1 MGRLI
6 VSTAMTVDAVMSVE
20 EWFVGEG
27 GHDEHARAQ
36 LARAGAIVLGRKN
49 YEGLA
54 GFWSKETGA
63 WADLINPLP
72 KHVASRTLEPPL
84 TWNAT
89 LIEGE
94 LAPAVRRLKEEV
106 EGDLLT
112 YGCGE
117 LTRNLLAEGLVDVL
131 QFGLHPALWG
141 SGQRPFDETDRFR
154 LRLIEAEAFDSG
166 VVLLRYA
173 PA

>member
-1 MGRLI
+1 MKPLNI
-6 VSTAMTVDAVMSVE
+6 VILGGTG
-20 EWFVGEG
+20 FVGSRLVPRLHAD
-27 GHDEHARAQ
+27 GHSITVLSRNREKHRELGVLPRVRVISADVYNGEVLRRH
-36 LARAGAIVLGRKN
+36 LAGADAAINLVGILNERGSDGSGFRKV
-49 YEGLA
+49 
-54 GFWSKETGA
+54 
-63 WADLINPLP
+63 
-72 KHVASRTLEPPL
+72 HV
-84 TWNAT
+84 
-89 LIEGE
+89 
-94 LAPAVRRLKEEV
+94 
-106 EGDLLT
+106 
-112 YGCGE
+112 E